1 MVVAVSTQTSDID
14 LVPNDVVVNVARAAM
29 LAALVGAFAYVS
41 FPNPVSPA
49 ANVTLQVLG
58 VFLAGALLGSYWG
71 AASLGVYLVAG
82 ALGAPIFSGGAAGFG
97 HLMGPTGGYLLSY
110 PVAAAVV
117 GVVAHGGV
125 SVLPRDEIPVWR
137 LVAAMVCGTVVIYAM
152 GIAGLMVVVGYS
164 LPKAFAVGAAAF
176 IPAEAV
182 KIAAAVGIVRSDAL
196 AVECS
201 RSAA

>member
-1 MVVAVSTQTSDID
+1 MVGDEVA
-14 LVPNDVVVNVARAAM
+14 LNVARAAM
-29 LAALVGAFAYVS
+29 VAALVGAFAYVS

-58 VFLAGALLGSYWG
+58 VFLAGALLGSTWG
-71 AASLGVYLVAG
+71 AASLGLYLVAG

-97 HLMGPTGGYLLSY
+97 HLLGGTGGYLLSY
-110 PVAAAVV
+110 PFAAALV
-117 GVVAHGGV
+117 GVVAHGGLETV
-125 SVLPRDEIPVWR
+125 PRVEIPVWR
-137 LVAAMVCGTVVIYAM
+137 LVAAMVAGTVVIYAM

-164 LPKAFAVGAAAF
+164 LSKAFAVGAAAF

-196 AVECS
+196 AVE
-201 RSAA
+201 